1 MKYRLGFVTNSSST
15 SYIIALKNNSAEKK
29 LMDIMCEN
37 MAYYERDAESY
48 EEKSLEDVI
57 REYKEELESIW
68 LTEQEKENI
77 KARMKDV
84 EQLNINDYCFRHVV
98 FPNWSAYIDT
108 LQDVCDVTKNVLI
121 VSGEEW

>member
-15 SYIIALKNNSAEKK
+15 SYIIALKKDSSEMK

-37 MAYYERDAESY
+37 MAYYERDAEAY
-48 EEKSLEDVI
+48 EKKSLEDI
-57 REYKEELESIW
+57 IEEYKEDLESEW
-68 LTEQEKENI
+68 LTDQEKDNI
-77 KARMKDV
+77 KAKMKDIKK
-84 EQLNINDYCFRHVV
+84 LKDDGYDFRHVV